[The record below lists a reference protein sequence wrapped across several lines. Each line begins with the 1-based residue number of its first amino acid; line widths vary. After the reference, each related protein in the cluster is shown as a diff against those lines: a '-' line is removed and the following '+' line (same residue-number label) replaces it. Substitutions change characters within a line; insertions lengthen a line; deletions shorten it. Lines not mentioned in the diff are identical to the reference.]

1 MQVKLSKHLSSIQNI
16 HSAKNTE
23 SDNLIRNRC
32 RFHIVRPVHSG
43 EEPLFL
49 IYEHSHIQLPGE
61 KKQDTI
67 VSPIVLQDS
76 YRQLYIFWSQV

>member
-1 MQVKLSKHLSSIQNI
+1 MQVKLSKHLSSFQNI

-49 IYEHSHIQLPGE
+49 IYEHSHIQLLCVFLGSPRLLEQLGSSPGLE
-61 KKQDTI
+61 R
-67 VSPIVLQDS
+67 LA
-76 YRQLYIFWSQV
+76 F